1 MSNLKISEQILK
13 DLGVPDQY
21 NSELMRLSF
30 LTLLN
35 MNDSTHWAL
44 ASNNQLLRI
53 HDVMVYIKR
62 VFDKEYAE
70 NSRET
75 LRKRVMR
82 VLEQATVIVRNLD
95 DSTRPTNSGK
105 TNYSITL
112 ESLKVIR
119 SFGQKQYEVFLK
131 EFIAENGSL
140 AVKYARVRELHRIPL
155 IIEGKELTLSSG
167 DHNQLQKDI
176 IEEFASRFAHG
187 AKLLYLGDTADKYI
201 HVDKET
207 LESIGIP
214 ISENDKLQL
223 PDVVFYDPIKNWI
236 YLVEAVTTHGPIDQ
250 KRIHDLE
257 VMFEKC
263 PAEKIYITAFPDRKT
278 FRKYVAEIAWE
289 TEVWIS
295 EEPDHMIHF
304 NGDKFM
310 GPYKAE

>member
-1 MSNLKISEQILK
+1 MSNLEASEQILK
-13 DLGVPDQY
+13 DLGIPDQY

-30 LTLLN
+30 LALLN
-35 MNDSTHWAL
+35 MQNSTPWTS
-44 ASNNQLLRI
+44 ASNKQMLRI
-53 HDVMVYIKR
+53 HDVLLYIKE

-82 VLEQATVIVRNLD
+82 VLEQATVTVRNLD
-95 DSTRPTNSGK
+95 DPTRATNSGK
-105 TNYSITL
+105 TNYTITKEAL
-112 ESLKVIR
+112 QVIQ
-119 SFGQKQYEVFLK
+119 SFGQKNYDTLLK
-131 EFIAENGSL
+131 EFIAQNGSL
-140 AVKYARVRELHRIPL
+140 AAKYARARELHRIPL
-155 IIEGKELTLSSG
+155 TIEGKGLSLSSG

-207 LESIGIP
+207 LEFIGIP
-214 ISENDKLQL
+214 ISEDDKLQL
-223 PDVVFYDPIKNWI
+223 PDVVLYDSVKNWI

-263 PAEKIYITAFPDRKT
+263 PAEKIYVTAFPDRKT